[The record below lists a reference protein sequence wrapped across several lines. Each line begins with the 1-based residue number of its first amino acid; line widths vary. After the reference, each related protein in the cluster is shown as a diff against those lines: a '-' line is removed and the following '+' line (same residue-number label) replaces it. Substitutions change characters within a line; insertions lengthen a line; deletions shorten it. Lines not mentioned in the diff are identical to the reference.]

1 MTELFQRHPANPL
14 LTAADIPAHVA
25 SAFNPAATE
34 IDGEVLLLVRVEDGR
49 GISALWVARSRDGV
63 SDWRVEASP
72 LLSPVETY
80 EEWGCEDA
88 RITFVPELGA
98 WVIAY
103 TAYSSLGPAVAL
115 ARTRDFRSVERLG
128 VVLSPEN
135 KDAALFPR
143 RVDGQWVILHRPV
156 AGGTGHMWLASSPDL
171 IHWGRSA
178 MVLRARGAVWW
189 DGARIGGGAQP
200 LETPEGWLLLYHGVK
215 QMVSGPVYR
224 VGLALLDLDDPTR
237 PVARTD
243 DWVFAPETPYERSGD
258 VPNVVFPCGALL
270 RDGVVWM
277 YYGAA
282 DSSVCLATARLD
294 ELIAAVKRRSM
305 EET

>member
-1 MTELFQRHPANPL
+1 VTELFQRHPANPL

-25 SAFNPAATE
+25 SALNPAATE

-143 RVDGQWVILHRPV
+143 RIDGQWVILHRPV

-243 DWVFAPETPYERSGD
+243 YWVFAPETPYERSGD

-294 ELIAAVKRRSM
+294 ELIAAVKRPSM